1 MKDEKQK
8 KRKTRTRPVPKAVKK
23 RTGKKTATDR
33 RSALPHKSHKK
44 TERLGSS
51 KQYTK
56 RKTAQ
61 SSGGKTGRKRPT
73 GVKRGRRLVGEL
85 LLSLFL
91 AMGLIYIVSLF
102 TFTFYSVDSYM
113 MAPAVNAGDTVFVNK
128 LKAIR
133 RFDLVLFRSPTDG
146 ELSVR
151 RVIGVPGDRLYY
163 QADVLYLNEQEQV
176 ERFLNTALKE
186 ARQNDQQFTE
196 DFRLSQV
203 IGQDAVPKDSYF
215 VLGDN
220 RTFAADSR
228 SYGVI
233 HKKEI
238 IGVVRM
244 KVLPLHEMTY
254 L

>member
-1 MKDEKQK
+1 MKDEKRK
-8 KRKTRTRPVPKAVKK
+8 KRKTGPSSKKDGQK
-23 RTGKKTATDR
+23 RTGKKPTTDR
-33 RSALPHKSHKK
+33 RSSPSDTALKK
-44 TERLGSS
+44 TGNMKASTHRRKK
-51 KQYTK
+51 KQ
-56 RKTAQ
+56 RQ
-61 SSGGKTGRKRPT
+61 SSGRKTGRKRPT

-91 AMGLIYIVSLF
+91 AMGLIYVISLF

-128 LKAIR
+128 LKEIR
-133 RFDLVLFRSPTDG
+133 RFDLVLFRSPTNG

-220 RTFAADSR
+220 RTFAVDSR

-233 HKKEI
+233 HKKDI

-244 KVLPLHEMTY
+244 KILPLHEMTY

>member
-1 MKDEKQK
+1 MKDEKRK
-8 KRKTRTRPVPKAVKK
+8 KRKTGPSSGQK
-23 RTGKKTATDR
+23 RTDKKPTTDR
-33 RSALPHKSHKK
+33 RSSLSDTALKK
-44 TERLGSS
+44 TGNAKASTHRRKK
-51 KQYTK
+51 KQ
-56 RKTAQ
+56 RQ
-61 SSGGKTGRKRPT
+61 SSGRKTGRKRPT

-91 AMGLIYIVSLF
+91 AMGLIYVISLF

-113 MAPAVNAGDTVFVNK
+113 MAPAVNAGDAVFVNK
-128 LKAIR
+128 LKEIR
-133 RFDLVLFRSPTDG
+133 RFDLVLFRSPTNG

-203 IGQDAVPKDSYF
+203 TGQDAVPKDSYF

-220 RTFAADSR
+220 RTFAVDSR

-233 HKKEI
+233 HKKDI